1 MFSQDWALA
10 FEPMEMY
17 PTYPFPE
24 KEIDPVRSF
33 MTEYQAPAP
42 ITEQP
47 FFAPETGV
55 TSAETST
62 TALTQAAQAQVDA
75 AAPVQAAGFLEGLPT
90 WALLLG
96 GGGLLLLLG
105 KRR

>member
-1 MFSQDWALA
+1 MFSQDWPLA

-17 PTYPFPE
+17 PRYPFPE
-24 KEIDPVRSF
+24 AVSDPVRSF
-33 MTEYQAPAP
+33 MTEYQAPTP

-47 FFAPETGV
+47 FFAPEV
-55 TSAETST
+55 VISSAMTP
-62 TALTQAAQAQVDA
+62 TQAAGA
-75 AAPVQAAGFLEGLPT
+75 ASVQAAGFLEGLPT

-105 KRR
+105 KRKR

>member
-17 PTYPFPE
+17 PSFPFPE
-24 KEIDPVRSF
+24 KEMDPTWSL

-42 ITEQP
+42 VTTQP
-47 FFAPETGV
+47 YFAPETV
-55 TSAETST
+55 ISSAMTPT
-62 TALTQAAQAQVDA
+62 TATVQV
-75 AAPVQAAGFLEGLPT
+75 APVQAGFLEGLPT

-105 KRR
+105 RRR